1 MRAWGTVNV
10 LRLPNQSGIRI
21 RGNQGKKNMQK
32 LVEWNHGQLFR
43 GGSEENK

>member
-21 RGNQGKKNMQK
+21 RGNQGKKKYAEACRMEPWAIIQ
-32 LVEWNHGQLFR
+32 GR
-43 GGSEENK
+43 D